1 MKGKQMKEFK
11 ILLLTALLIMGS
23 FIYGCMVDSS
33 SHTHA
38 MSKKDKEQFAQMVAE
53 KVVELQKQ
61 HQTHELNFDP
71 D

>member
-1 MKGKQMKEFK
+1 MKEFK
-11 ILLLTALLIMGS
+11 ILLLTALLIMSG

-38 MSKKDKEQFAQMVAE
+38 MSKQEREQFAEMVAE
-53 KVVELQKQ
+53 KVLELQRQQ
-61 HQTHELNFDP
+61 HSHDLDYDP